1 MLGKEIAAILE
12 EINPMIVKNFHSAH
26 EITVKSDESIVTK
39 TDREVEEI
47 LIPKLNELL
56 PESVIIGEESA
67 PSQPEEIDRSFQSE
81 YLWAVDPIDGTTNFA
96 SGIPNFAVS
105 VGLLKQNEDGF
116 EPIAGGI
123 SFPAMSKIYY
133 THQGKTFCR
142 DLLTNQEEE
151 IIFREQQPLSTIMLP
166 NHLALQLNLDP
177 KNRFV
182 GNLRFMGSSAADLVF
197 LSLGKASATCTIA
210 HIWDVAAGFAIAK
223 TQNIFPKLLSTGQIK
238 INLTR
243 DDFLYGE
250 TKINWRLKNPLALC
264 DDEYFSDVQE
274 LFNNHK

>member
-12 EINPMIVKNFHSAH
+12 EINPMIVENFHSAH

-47 LIPKLNELL
+47 LIPKLIELL
-56 PESVIIGEESA
+56 PESVIIGEETA

-116 EPIAGGI
+116 EPISGGI
-123 SFPAMSKIYY
+123 SFPALSKIYY
-133 THQGKTFCR
+133 THKDTTFCK
-142 DLLTNQEEE
+142 DLTSNQEEE
-151 IIFREQQPLSTIMLP
+151 IQFREEQPLSTIMLP

-197 LSLGKASATCTIA
+197 LSLGKTSATCTIA

-250 TKINWRLKNPLALC
+250 TKVNWRLKNPLALC
-264 DDEYFSDVQE
+264 DDQYFSDVQE
-274 LFNNHK
+274 LFKNH

>member
-12 EINPMIVKNFHSAH
+12 EINPMIVENFHSAH

-47 LIPKLNELL
+47 LIPKLNKLL
-56 PESVIIGEESA
+56 PDSEIIGEETA
-67 PSQPEEIDRSFQSE
+67 PKEPEEIDKCFQSE

-116 EPIAGGI
+116 EPVSGGI

-133 THQGKTFCR
+133 THEGKTFCK
-142 DLLTNQEEE
+142 DLISNREEE
-151 IIFREQQPLSTIMLP
+151 IMFRKEQPLSTIMLP
-166 NHLALQLNLDP
+166 NHLAHKLNLDP
-177 KNRFV
+177 NNRFV

-197 LSLGKASATCTIA
+197 LSLGNATATCTIA
-210 HIWDVAAGFAIAK
+210 HIWDVAAGFALAK
-223 TQNIFPKLLSTGQIK
+223 TQNLFPQELATGRIK
-238 INLTR
+238 KNLTR
-243 DDFLYGE
+243 EDFLYGE
-250 TKINWRLKNPLALC
+250 SKVNWRLKNPLALC
-264 DDEYFSDVQE
+264 DDEYFPDVQK
-274 LFNNHK
+274 LFS